1 MRIFTNKNIVIG
13 VTGSIAAFKVAGWV
27 STLAKEEAIV
37 SVVMTAAATRFVTPL
52 TFSSLSG
59 RPVHTDMFAADC
71 GENMTHINLGRDAD
85 LIVVAP
91 ASAQTIARLAHG
103 MASDLLSTALLAA
116 RAPVVICPAMNS
128 QMYSH
133 PATRENLAKL
143 RTFGYTIVEPAAGML
158 ACKEEGPGRLAEWD
172 EVSTVLARIL
182 RPQDLAG
189 QKVLVTAGPTREA
202 IDPARFLS
210 NRSSGKMGYALARA
224 AAGRGAEVVLIS
236 GPTALPPPPGVSF
249 IGVTSAEEMYAA
261 VLAEAETAGIVI
273 KAAAVADYRPK
284 EYRAEK
290 VKKDQIGSSLELVQ
304 NPDILLELGRRK
316 KAGQLL
322 VGFAAESG
330 NLEACGRAKL
340 AATNLDLIAVNSISH
355 AATGFA
361 VDTNQV
367 LLVDP
372 AGATLLPWCSKEETA
387 ELIVDAIG
395 KLVRR

>member
-85 LIVVAP
+85 LILVAP

-103 MASDLLSTALLAA
+103 MAGDLLSTALLAA

-128 QMYSH
+128 QMYTH
-133 PATRENLAKL
+133 PATRDNLAKL
-143 RTFGYTIVEPAAGML
+143 RTYGYTIVEPAEGML

-172 EVSTVLARIL
+172 EVCAVLARIL
-182 RPQDLAG
+182 RPQDLVG

-210 NRSSGKMGYALARA
+210 NRSSGKMGYALAWA
-224 AAGRGAEVVLIS
+224 AAGRGAEVVLVS
-236 GPTALPPPPGVSF
+236 GPTALPPPAGVGF
-249 IGVTSAEEMYAA
+249 ISVTSADEMYAA

-284 EYRAEK
+284 EYAAEK
-290 VKKDQIGSSLELVQ
+290 VKKDQIGASLELAR

-316 KAGQLL
+316 KTGQLL

-340 AATNLDLIAVNSISH
+340 AAKNLDLIAVNSISNS
-355 AATGFA
+355 ATGFA

-372 AGATLLPWCSKEETA
+372 QGATLLPWCSKDETA
-387 ELIVDAIG
+387 EMIIDAIS
-395 KLVRR
+395 KLIRR